1 MSYWNSPDGIQ
12 GTALE
17 NVGAETK
24 KCECG
29 CDTYF
34 DADLVTCHHETSE
47 TIAYECL
54 DAYNEMLEKERI
66 ENE

>member
-1 MSYWNSPDGIQ
+1 MSYWTSPDGIQ

-24 KCECG
+24 KCGCG
-29 CDTYF
+29 CRESFVEDQTF
-34 DADLVTCHHETSE
+34 RHEDGE
-47 TIAYECL
+47 IIAIAHE
-54 DAYNEMLEKERI
+54 DAYNEMLEKERT

>member
-1 MSYWNSPDGIQ
+1 MSGVIFGFTNPYET
-12 GTALE
+12 GT
-17 NVGAETK
+17 VETK

-29 CDTYF
+29 CDTCF

-54 DAYNEMLEKERI
+54 DAYNAMLEKERI